1 MEPKKN
7 PNLDFSKDRMLLKVL
22 GYSFV
27 LMLCYLMFSFTVF
40 EKKKQKMQAAL
51 VSDDAE
57 VIENTKH
64 EKAPPPPPP
73 PPTLTVVENTAVETQ
88 EFQANEFEEEQ
99 QQEEQEE
106 KPKEQPKEEVEDN
119 EIYENIADKPTFKGG
134 SDKLQEFLGEN
145 LVYPRE
151 AYDNEIEGVIMVF
164 FVINKDGSVSDIT
177 TDGKGNKDL
186 QREAMNVV
194 KKTSGM
200 WKPGT
205 QREKPVR
212 VKAKIPITF
221 TLD

>member
-51 VSDDAE
+51 VTDDAE

-88 EFQANEFEEEQ
+88 EFEANEFEEDE

-134 SDKLQEFLGEN
+134 SEKLQEFLGEN

-221 TLD
+221 SLD

>member
-1 MEPKKN
+1 MEAKKN
-7 PNLDFSKDRMLLKVL
+7 PNLDFSKDRMLLKAL

-51 VSDDAE
+51 VTDDAE

-88 EFQANEFEEEQ
+88 EFQANEFEEEE

-151 AYDNEIEGVIMVF
+151 AYDNEIEGVVMVF
-164 FVINKDGSVSDIT
+164 FIINKDGSVSDIT

-221 TLD
+221 SLD

>member
-1 MEPKKN
+1 MEAKKN

-51 VSDDAE
+51 VTDDAE

-88 EFQANEFEEEQ
+88 EFQANEFEEEE

-134 SDKLQEFLGEN
+134 SEKLQEFLGEN

-221 TLD
+221 SLD

>member
-40 EKKKQKMQAAL
+40 EKKKQKMQVAL
-51 VSDDAE
+51 ITDDAE
-57 VIENTKH
+57 VIENTRH

-88 EFQANEFEEEQ
+88 EFESNEFEEEE
-99 QQEEQEE
+99 QQEEVQET
-106 KPKEQPKEEVEDN
+106 PKEQPKEEVEDN
-119 EIYENIADKPTFKGG
+119 DIYENIADKPTFKGG
-134 SDKLQEFLGEN
+134 AEKLQDFLSEN

-151 AYDNEIEGVIMVF
+151 AYDNEIEGVILVI
-164 FVINKDGSVSDIT
+164 FVINKDGSVTDVT
-177 TDGKGNKDL
+177 TDGKGNRDL

-221 TLD
+221 SLE

>member
-1 MEPKKN
+1 
-7 PNLDFSKDRMLLKVL
+7 
-22 GYSFV
+22 
-27 LMLCYLMFSFTVF
+27 MFSFTVF

-99 QQEEQEE
+99 QQEEQQET
-106 KPKEQPKEEVEDN
+106 PKEQPKEEVEDN

>member
-88 EFQANEFEEEQ
+88 EFQANEFEEEE
-99 QQEEQEE
+99 QQEEQET
-106 KPKEQPKEEVEDN
+106 PKEQPKEEVEDN

-134 SDKLQEFLGEN
+134 SDKLQEFLGDN

>member
-1 MEPKKN
+1 MEHKKN

-99 QQEEQEE
+99 QQEEQQET
-106 KPKEQPKEEVEDN
+106 PKEQPKEEVEDN

>member
-99 QQEEQEE
+99 QQEEQQET
-106 KPKEQPKEEVEDN
+106 PKEQPKEEVEDN

>member
-1 MEPKKN
+1 MEAKKN
-7 PNLDFSKDRMLLKVL
+7 PNLDFSKDRMLLKAL

-99 QQEEQEE
+99 QQEEQQET
-106 KPKEQPKEEVEDN
+106 PKEQPKEEVEDN

>member
-1 MEPKKN
+1 MEAKKN

>member
-51 VSDDAE
+51 VTDDAE

-88 EFQANEFEEEQ
+88 EFEANEFEEDE

-106 KPKEQPKEEVEDN
+106 KPKEQPKEEVEDDD
-119 EIYENIADKPTFKGG
+119 IYENIADKPTFKGG
-134 SDKLQEFLGEN
+134 SEKLQEFLGEN

-151 AYDNEIEGVIMVF
+151 AFDNEIEGVIMVF

-221 TLD
+221 SLD

>member
-88 EFQANEFEEEQ
+88 EFQANEFEEEE
-99 QQEEQEE
+99 QQEEQQET
-106 KPKEQPKEEVEDN
+106 PKEQPKEEVEDN

>member
-1 MEPKKN
+1 MEAKKN
-7 PNLDFSKDRMLLKVL
+7 PNLDFSKDRMLLKAL

-88 EFQANEFEEEQ
+88 EFQANEFEEEE